1 MIVTKKKTLNIPFLL
16 RFMEYSEFLYFDLTN
31 VFYCA

>member
-16 RFMEYSEFLYFDLTN
+16 RFMEYSEFLYFDITN
-31 VFYCA
+31 AFYYA